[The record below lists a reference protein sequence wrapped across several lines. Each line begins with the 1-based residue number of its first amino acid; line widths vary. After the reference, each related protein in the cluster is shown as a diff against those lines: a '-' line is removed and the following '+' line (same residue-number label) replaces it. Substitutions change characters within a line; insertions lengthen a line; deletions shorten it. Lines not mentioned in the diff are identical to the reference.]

1 MKIKFILAKLLRN
14 WSTKLDQNILEK
26 SGYYHIIKWYN
37 DIKYKATFSDYQT
50 TIDKLSTIYADFV
63 ENGLGNSHL
72 SKFVTDKIQEIE
84 KELENIKKQSNQPKE
99 ENLTSDQILQNAL
112 DKGKKERERVENHI
126 QDNLF
131 KIKETFLAGFKKWAF
146 NHKNEYEA
154 EIKTIIYIEP
164 EDVKK
169 FLIQNVEFLKK
180 CSVEVNII
188 QKSINEYYSIKVKFI
203 SSSENE

>member
-1 MKIKFILAKLLRN
+1 MKIKFILAKLLN
-14 WSTKLDQNILEK
+14 KWSTNLDQNILEK
-26 SGYYHIIKWYN
+26 SGYYFPHFDEKNYETAIKRLSSIY
-37 DIKYKATFSDYQT
+37 SDL
-50 TIDKLSTIYADFV
+50 I

-72 SKFVTDKIQEIE
+72 SKLVNNKIQEIE

-131 KIKETFLAGFKKWAF
+131 KIKEIFLAKFKKWAF
-146 NHKNEYEA
+146 NYKNEYEV
-154 EIKTIIYIEP
+154 EIETIIYIEP

-188 QKSINEYYSIKVKFI
+188 QKRINDYYSIKVKFI